1 MPDIIDQDRWGICG
15 FVSVLNGLRTA
26 GLLTK
31 MTDTGEQQMDLKE
44 IQTRLYAEIVA
55 YLKYLLFTESPL
67 VAQIQEISYVLAPKG
82 TPKRGLRQIIDFI
95 EGRLR
100 KISRQGDQRESSIRG
115 MMRTLITGERQN
127 NITVAMTPDAL
138 VDYMRWAGVKNAQD
152 LNVVATQNT
161 GENLLTYRNC
171 VIGLGEHP
179 GPLSPYNGL
188 EHWVYVDANGVL
200 NNWGKKTTLK
210 KTDLGTDLF
219 GEWAIFITHVV
230 RMG

>member
-1 MPDIIDQDRWGICG
+1 MPTIIDQDRWGICG

-31 MTDTGEQQMDLKE
+31 LTDTGEQEMDLE
-44 IQTRLYAEIVA
+44 ELQTRLYAEIVT
-55 YLKYLLFTESPL
+55 YLKYLMFADPALAAQIEQISNHLAPNGEPKRTVREVVQFIERKLRSIAGKKGRTESGIR
-67 VAQIQEISYVLAPKG
+67 A
-82 TPKRGLRQIIDFI
+82 RM
-95 EGRLR
+95 R
-100 KISRQGDQRESSIRG
+100 K
-115 MMRTLITGERQN
+115 LITKEGDKGV
-127 NITVAMTPDAL
+127 TVAMTPDAL